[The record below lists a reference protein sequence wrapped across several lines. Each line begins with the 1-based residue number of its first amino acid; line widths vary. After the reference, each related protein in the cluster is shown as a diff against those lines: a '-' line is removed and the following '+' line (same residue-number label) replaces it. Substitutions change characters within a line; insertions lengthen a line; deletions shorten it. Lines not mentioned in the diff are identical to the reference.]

1 VKPKKKEMKTLNVV
15 LNACTILLLLA
26 ALIIRYRAYHI
37 LATGEGMP
45 AGFPRTYFEGDG
57 STILIIIGLLTSIVT
72 LIISIS
78 KNKKKAITADF
89 PI

>member
-1 VKPKKKEMKTLNVV
+1 MKTLNVV

-26 ALIIRYRAYHI
+26 ALIIRRETYHI

-45 AGFPRTYFEGDG
+45 PGFPRRYFEGDG
-57 STILIIIGLLTSIVT
+57 STILLIIGLFTSIVT

-78 KNKKKAITADF
+78 KNKKKDILPD
-89 PI
+89 PSV